1 MSWGWLVKDEEKTRE
16 QLIDE
21 LASLRESL
29 RECTAALQARTQDL
43 DDVAHYVVSEFKRPL
58 GLIIGLAK
66 VLEED
71 WSALSDE
78 EMRLCI
84 QSIKQG
90 GHKMGKM
97 VNALLLLANSRR
109 LFDNVW
115 YSAYLAA
122 MDEPS
127 LPQWVHDEAQSVR
140 EAYRFTCLPTF
151 SAPFIV
157 RVWETEGEPPSFRAI
172 AKFGSWPEEGNE
184 SVVVASQETEWAL
197 PAEEWHALLV
207 VVEKSRFWTD
217 GASLERL
224 GWIRMMGTDSEEW
237 VFEGWR
243 GSEHRIR
250 VAWSPDGQKAPAVY
264 ALGRSFVKLLPET
277 FALGMARWWATGVES
292 DTHARFRDM
301 TGLSSLL

>member
-1 MSWGWLVKDEEKTRE
+1 MKDEKKTKE

-21 LASLRESL
+21 LGSLRESL

-58 GLIIGLAK
+58 GLIIGLAE

-71 WSALSDE
+71 WDALSDE
-78 EMRLCI
+78 EVQHCI
-84 QSIKQG
+84 QAIKQG
-90 GHKMGKM
+90 GHKMSKM

-127 LPQWVHDEAQSVR
+127 FPRWVQNEDQTVR

-157 RVWETEGEPPSFRAI
+157 RVWETGSGSASFQAV
-172 AKFGSWPEEGNE
+172 AKFGSWPEQADEG
-184 SVVVASQETEWAL
+184 SVE
-197 PAEEWHALLV
+197 
-207 VVEKSRFWTD
+207 
-217 GASLERL
+217 
-224 GWIRMMGTDSEEW
+224 
-237 VFEGWR
+237 
-243 GSEHRIR
+243 
-250 VAWSPDGQKAPAVY
+250 AP
-264 ALGRSFVKLLPET
+264 
-277 FALGMARWWATGVES
+277 
-292 DTHARFRDM
+292 
-301 TGLSSLL
+301 

>member
-1 MSWGWLVKDEEKTRE
+1 VKDEEKTKK

-21 LASLRESL
+21 LGSLRESL

-58 GLIIGLAK
+58 GLIIGLAE

-71 WSALSDE
+71 WGALSDE
-78 EMRLCI
+78 ELQRCFRA
-84 QSIKQG
+84 IKQG
-90 GHKMGKM
+90 GHKMNKM

-122 MDEPS
+122 MEEPS
-127 LPQWVHDEAQSVR
+127 LPRWVQDEAQAVR

-157 RVWETEGEPPSFRAI
+157 RVWETGDGLARFQAV
-172 AKFGSWPEEGNE
+172 AKFGSWPEQGEE
-184 SVVVASQETEWAL
+184 AAAVASRETEWTL
-197 PAEEWHALLV
+197 PAEQWHALLV
-207 VVEKSRFWTD
+207 VVEKSKFWTD
-217 GASLERL
+217 SASLERL

-243 GSEHRIR
+243 DGEHRIR
-250 VAWSPDGQKAPAVY
+250 MVWSPDGQKAPAVF
-264 ALGRSFVKLLPET
+264 ALGRSFVKLLPEA
-277 FALGMARWWATGVES
+277 FALGMARWWATGAEP
-292 DTHARFRDM
+292 DMHARLRDM

>member
-1 MSWGWLVKDEEKTRE
+1 MRDGVKTRE

-21 LASLRESL
+21 LGNLRESL

-58 GLIIGLAK
+58 GLIIGLAE

-71 WSALSDE
+71 WGALSDE
-78 EMRLCI
+78 EVQHCI
-84 QSIKQG
+84 QTIKQG
-90 GHKMGKM
+90 GHKMSKM

-122 MDEPS
+122 MEEP
-127 LPQWVHDEAQSVR
+127 LLCQWVQNEAQSVR
-140 EAYRFTCLPTF
+140 EAYRFTCLPSF

-157 RVWETEGEPPSFRAI
+157 RVWETEGGTARFQAV
-172 AKFGSWPEEGNE
+172 AKYGSWPEQGDEAA
-184 SVVVASQETEWAL
+184 VVAPQETEWTL
-197 PAEEWHALLV
+197 PAEQWHTLLV
-207 VVEKSRFWTD
+207 VVEKSKFWTD
-217 GASLERL
+217 SASLERL

-243 GSEHRIR
+243 DGEHRVR
-250 VAWSPDGQKAPAVY
+250 MAWSPDGQRAPAVY

-277 FALGMARWWATGVES
+277 FALGMARWWAAGVEP

>member
-1 MSWGWLVKDEEKTRE
+1 VKDEKKTRE
-16 QLIDE
+16 QLINE
-21 LASLRESL
+21 VVGLRESL

-58 GLIIGLAK
+58 GLIIGLAE

-71 WSALSDE
+71 WGALSDE
-78 EMRLCI
+78 DVQHCI
-84 QSIKQG
+84 QTIKQG
-90 GHKMGKM
+90 GHKMSRM

-122 MDEPS
+122 MEELL
-127 LPQWVHDEAQSVR
+127 LPQWVHNETQSIR
-140 EAYRFTCLPTF
+140 EAYRFTCLPAF

-157 RVWETEGEPPSFRAI
+157 RVWETEGETGRFQAI
-172 AKFGSWPEEGNE
+172 AKFGSWPEQGDE
-184 SVVVASQETEWAL
+184 VAAAASRETEWTL
-197 PAEEWHALLV
+197 PAKKWHALLAG
-207 VVEKSRFWTD
+207 VEKSKFWTD
-217 GASLERL
+217 SSCLERL

-243 GSEHRIR
+243 DGEHRVR

-264 ALGRSFVKLLPET
+264 ALGRSFVKLLPEA
-277 FALGMARWWATGVES
+277 FALGMARWWAAGVEPN
-292 DTHARFRDM
+292 THARFRDM